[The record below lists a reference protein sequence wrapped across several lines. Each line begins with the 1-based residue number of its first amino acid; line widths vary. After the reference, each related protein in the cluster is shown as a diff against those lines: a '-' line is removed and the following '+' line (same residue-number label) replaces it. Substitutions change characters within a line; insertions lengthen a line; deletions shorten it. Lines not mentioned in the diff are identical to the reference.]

1 MEKGIDMA
9 TRLDYLRDCVAA
21 LQEELAG
28 YLVNGASP
36 ETIEAVTHDLN
47 WHLDAFEV
55 EYNLDCQ

>member
-1 MEKGIDMA
+1 MA

-28 YLVNGASP
+28 YLVNGATP
-36 ETIEAVTHDLN
+36 ETIEAVTYDLN